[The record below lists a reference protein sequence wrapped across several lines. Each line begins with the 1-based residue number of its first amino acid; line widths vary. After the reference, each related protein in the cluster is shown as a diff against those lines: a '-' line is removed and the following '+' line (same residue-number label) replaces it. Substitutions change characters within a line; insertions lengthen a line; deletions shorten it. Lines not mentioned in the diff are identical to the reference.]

1 MIDIVKVTSCNEVY
15 RAAIQRFLNQ
25 LTSTPVDFNEEAFA
39 TLLADEGSHLF
50 LMLQNEVPVGMLT
63 VGTYCSPTGK
73 KAWIEDVVVDSSCR
87 GQGLGKQL
95 VEFAIDYVRSLQIP
109 LLMLTSNPK
118 RVAANVLYQSLGFSR
133 KETNVYRMK
142 F

>member
-25 LTSTPVDFNEEAFA
+25 LTSTPVDFNEEAFVA
-39 TLLADEGSHLF
+39 LLADEGSHLF
-50 LMLQNEVPVGMLT
+50 LMLQDEAPIGMLT

-118 RVAANVLYQSLGFSR
+118 RVAANVLYLSLGFSR
-133 KETNVYRMK
+133 KETNVYRME

>member
-39 TLLADEGSHLF
+39 TLLADEGSYLF